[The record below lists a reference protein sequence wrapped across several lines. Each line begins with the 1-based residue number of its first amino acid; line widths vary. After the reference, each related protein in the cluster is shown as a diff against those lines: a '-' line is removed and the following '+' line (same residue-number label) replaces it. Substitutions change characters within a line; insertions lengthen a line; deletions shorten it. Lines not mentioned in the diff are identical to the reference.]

1 MSAMNIYYVYAYLRR
16 KDNTPY
22 YIGKGKEDRA
32 WVKHR
37 NIPTPK
43 DKSKIIILENNLS
56 EVGALAI
63 ERRMIHWYG
72 RKNIGTGI
80 LRNLT
85 DGGEGVSGVI
95 KSLSQIQKKKI
106 SLGKKG
112 KKLGPQ
118 SAEHR
123 KKMSEAL
130 KGKVKLPETILKLS
144 GPKPKFKCELCS
156 REIGGKNNLTKHL
169 AYCSK
174 RSPRIS
180 LGFEATALGA
190 RQSLSAVET
199 CY

>member
-1 MSAMNIYYVYAYLRR
+1 MSAMNIYYVYAYLRK

-22 YIGKGKEDRA
+22 YIGKGKDDRA
-32 WVKHR
+32 WSKYHSV
-37 NIPTPK
+37 TVPK
-43 DKSKIIILENNLS
+43 NKSYIVIIESNLS

-63 ERRMIHWYG
+63 ERRMIAWYG
-72 RKNIGTGI
+72 RKDIGTGI
-80 LRNLT
+80 LLNRT
-85 DGGEGVSGVI
+85 DGGDGLSGAV
-95 KSLSQIQKKKI
+95 KSPIQRKNV

-144 GPKPKFKCELCS
+144 VPKPKFKCELCN
-156 REIGGKNNLTKHL
+156 REIGGKNNLIKHL

-180 LGFEATALGA
+180 LGLEATALGA
-190 RQSLSAVET
+190 RQFEAR
-199 CY
+199 

>member
-1 MSAMNIYYVYAYLRR
+1 MSAMNIYYVYAYLRK

-22 YIGKGKEDRA
+22 YIGKGKDDRA
-32 WVKHR
+32 WSKYHSV
-37 NIPTPK
+37 TVPK
-43 DKSKIIILENNLS
+43 NKSYIVILESNLS

-63 ERRMIHWYG
+63 ERRMITWYG
-72 RKNIGTGI
+72 RKDIGTGI
-80 LRNLT
+80 LLNRT
-85 DGGEGVSGVI
+85 DGGDGLSGAV
-95 KSLSQIQKKKI
+95 KSPIQGKNV

-123 KKMSEAL
+123 KKMSNAL

-144 GPKPKFKCELCS
+144 VPKPKFKCELCN
-156 REIGGKNNLTKHL
+156 REIGGKNNLIKHL

-190 RQSLSAVET
+190 RQFEAR
-199 CY
+199 